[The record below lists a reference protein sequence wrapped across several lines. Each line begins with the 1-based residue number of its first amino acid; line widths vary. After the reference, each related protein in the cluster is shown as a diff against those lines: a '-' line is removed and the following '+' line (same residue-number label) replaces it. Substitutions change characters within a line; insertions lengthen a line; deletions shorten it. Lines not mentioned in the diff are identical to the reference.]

1 MPYDGSGN
9 FPPLSPPV
17 YPAVSGE
24 IIYADHFNAVIGDIL
39 AGLSNAACK
48 DGQSTLSGSLNL
60 GGQRIVNAAAAL
72 VAGHFVE
79 YAQWRASFVAP
90 DFDTPTADT
99 PADTDDSR
107 RLATTEWA
115 RGLLAAAAALN
126 LPSITGQQGALVTD
140 GTVVEWRNAV
150 PDFILMQQGIA

>member
-1 MPYDGSGN
+1 MPYDGGGVYQPLT
-9 FPPLSPPV
+9 PPTF
-17 YPAVSGE
+17 PAVPGDV
-24 IIYADHFNAVIGDIL
+24 IYAERFNAIVADI
-39 AGLSNAACK
+39 AAALTNVLCR
-48 DGQSTLSGSLNL
+48 DGQSTATGPLNL
-60 GGQRIVNAAAAL
+60 NGQRIVNAAAAV

-79 YAQWRASFVAP
+79 YAQWQASFSAP
-90 DFDTPTADT
+90 DFDAPTADT

-115 RGLLAAAAALN
+115 RNLLAAAAALN

-150 PDFILMQQGIA
+150 PDFILTQQGIA